1 MVGFFDG
8 RPPLKPC
15 PSLALCCRLGSPRM
29 SSGLAASPRFDP
41 SITYDAVV
49 VGSGATGGVA
59 AMVLA
64 KAGLRVL
71 VLEAG
76 PDLSPAKAFGREP
89 GNSLRRLANLSSG
102 RQKLQSQHPGY
113 WKANPDLYVDE
124 IKNPYTT
131 PEQRPFLWSRGRQ
144 VGGKSLTWGG
154 ITLRLSDH
162 EFKAAE
168 RDGHGLPWP
177 IAGEDLA
184 PYYDRLERMLRV
196 HGQRDGLPQ
205 LPDGQYL
212 PPLPFTPAEEHL
224 GGAIARELG
233 LPLIHSRGFRLQRRT
248 ASSPWPR
255 SCSQGAALAH
265 ALESGRVSLRSDAVV
280 SHVEIGGG
288 GLADGVVFLDR
299 LSGVRHRARG
309 RLVVLCASTLESV
322 RILLH
327 SGDSHQSRG
336 LPDGSGCLGRYLM
349 DHISSSR
356 FFALPDQ
363 PPPAEA
369 AELSGAG
376 SAFIPNTVNLEG
388 RGDLPF
394 LRGYGLWVGVQ
405 RFDPPAPLKRH
416 RREAVGFLIG
426 HGEVLPRAGNR
437 LTLTSSISDAWGLP
451 AAHIDCH
458 WGENELQMVAHMQD
472 RMEQVVAAGGGEI
485 HPLQDLFLFP
495 LAEPLVRRGV
505 ALAPTAAPPGYYIH
519 ELGGARMASSPE
531 KGVLDSW
538 NRHWQAPNLLVTDGS
553 CWPSAGWQSP
563 TLTEMAITWRAC
575 ERAAAELHRSG
586 M

>member
-1 MVGFFDG
+1 
-8 RPPLKPC
+8 
-15 PSLALCCRLGSPRM
+15 M

>member
-1 MVGFFDG
+1 M
-8 RPPLKPC
+8 
-15 PSLALCCRLGSPRM
+15 
-29 SSGLAASPRFDP
+29 
-41 SITYDAVV
+41 
-49 VGSGATGGVA
+49 
-59 AMVLA
+59 
-64 KAGLRVL
+64 
-71 VLEAG
+71 
-76 PDLSPAKAFGREP
+76 
-89 GNSLRRLANLSSG
+89 
-102 RQKLQSQHPGY
+102 
-113 WKANPDLYVDE
+113 
-124 IKNPYTT
+124 
-131 PEQRPFLWSRGRQ
+131 
-144 VGGKSLTWGG
+144 GGKSLTWGG

-299 LSGVRHRARG
+299 LSGVRHRARA

-405 RFDPPAPLKRH
+405 RFDPPEPLKRH

-437 LTLTSSISDAWGLP
+437 LTLSSSISDAWGLP

-458 WGENELQMVAHMQD
+458 WGENELQMIAHMQD

-531 KGVLDSW
+531 NGVLDSW

>member
-1 MVGFFDG
+1 
-8 RPPLKPC
+8 
-15 PSLALCCRLGSPRM
+15 M
-29 SSGLAASPRFDP
+29 SSGVAASPRFDP
-41 SITYDAVV
+41 SLTYDAVV

-64 KAGLRVL
+64 EAGLRVL

-76 PDLSPAKAFGREP
+76 RDLSPAQAFGREP

-102 RQKLQSQHPGY
+102 HQRLQSQHPGY

-124 IKNPYTT
+124 IENPYST
-131 PEQRPFLWSRGRQ
+131 PQQRPFLWSRGRQ
-144 VGGKSLTWGG
+144 VGGRSLTWGG
-154 ITLRLSDH
+154 ITLRLSDY

-184 PYYDRLERMLRV
+184 PYYDRLERLLGV

-224 GGAIARELG
+224 GGAVARELG
-233 LPLIHSRGFRLQRRT
+233 LPLIHSRGFRLQQRT
-248 ASSPWPR
+248 ATSPWPR
-255 SCSQGAALAH
+255 SCSQGGALAR
-265 ALESGRVSLRSDAVV
+265 ALASGKVCLRSDSVV
-280 SHVEIGGG
+280 SHVETGAG
-288 GLADGVVFLDR
+288 GLAEAVVFLDR
-299 LSGVRHRARG
+299 LSGVRQRARA

-327 SGDSHQSRG
+327 SGEAHQGGG
-336 LPDGSGCLGRYLM
+336 LADGCGCLGRYLM

-388 RGDLPF
+388 GADLPF
-394 LRGYGLWVGVQ
+394 LRGYGLWMGVQ
-405 RFDPPAPLKRH
+405 RFDPPGPLKRH
-416 RREAVGFLIG
+416 PSEAVGFLIG
-426 HGEVLPRAGNR
+426 HGEVLPRSDNQ
-437 LTLTSSISDAWGLP
+437 LTLSSSLRDAWGLP

-458 WGENELQMVAHMQD
+458 WGENELRMVAHMQE
-472 RMEQVVAAGGGEI
+472 RMGQVVAAGGGEI
-485 HPLQDLFLFP
+485 RPLQDLFVFP
-495 LAEPLVRRGV
+495 LAEPLICRGL
-505 ALAPTAAPPGYYIH
+505 ALAPTAPPPGYYIH
-519 ELGGARMASSPE
+519 ELGGARMASRPQD
-531 KGVLDSW
+531 GVLDPW

-575 ERAAAELHRSG
+575 ERAAADLRRSDV
-586 M
+586 

>member
-1 MVGFFDG
+1 
-8 RPPLKPC
+8 
-15 PSLALCCRLGSPRM
+15 M
-29 SSGLAASPRFDP
+29 SSALAASPRFDP

-64 KAGLRVL
+64 EAGLRVL

-89 GNSLRRLANLSSG
+89 LNSLRRLANLSSG
-102 RQKLQSQHPGY
+102 RQRLQSQHPGY

-124 IKNPYTT
+124 LQNPYTT

-184 PYYDRLERMLRV
+184 PTYDRLERMLGV

-212 PPLPFTPAEEHL
+212 PPLPFTPAEKHL
-224 GGAIARELG
+224 GAAIARDLG
-233 LPLIHSRGFRLQRRT
+233 LPLIHSRGFRLQRP
-248 ASSPWPR
+248 SPSNPWPR
-255 SCSQGAALAH
+255 SCSQGGALAR
-265 ALESGRVSLRSDAVV
+265 ALASGRVCLRSDAVV
-280 SHVEIGGG
+280 SHVEITDR

-299 LSGVRHRARG
+299 LSGASHRCRAA
-309 RLVVLCASTLESV
+309 LVVLCASTLESV

-327 SGDSHQSRG
+327 SGEPHQSGG
-336 LPDGSGCLGRYLM
+336 LVDGSGTLGRYLM
-349 DHISSSR
+349 DHISTSR

-363 PPPAEA
+363 PAPEEA

-376 SAFIPNTVNLEG
+376 SAFIPNTVNLDGLGE
-388 RGDLPF
+388 LPF
-394 LRGYGLWVGVQ
+394 LRGYGIWAGVQ
-405 RFDPPAPLKRH
+405 RFDPPVPFKR
-416 RREAVGFLIG
+416 RRQEAVGFLIG
-426 HGEVLPRAGNR
+426 HGEVLPRAENR
-437 LTLTSSISDAWGLP
+437 LSLSATERDAWGLP
-451 AAHIDCH
+451 VPHIDCH
-458 WGENELQMVAHMQD
+458 WGENERLMVAHMQE
-472 RMEQVVAAGGGEI
+472 RMRQVVAAGGGRI
-485 HPLQDLFLFP
+485 RPLEDLFLFP
-495 LAEPLVRRGV
+495 LAEPLVRRSV
-505 ALAPTAAPPGYYIH
+505 ALAPAAAPPGYYIH
-519 ELGGARMASSPE
+519 ELGGARMSSSPE
-531 KGVLDSW
+531 RGVLDPW
-538 NRHWQAPNLLVTDGS
+538 NRHWQARNLLVTDGS

-575 ERAAAELHRSG
+575 ARAADDLRRSA

>member
-1 MVGFFDG
+1 MVGLFDDE
-8 RPPLKPC
+8 PTKLC
-15 PSLALCCRLGSPRM
+15 PNVAPCCRLRSHRM
-29 SSGLAASPRFDP
+29 SSGLATSPSFDP
-41 SITYDAVV
+41 SLTYDAVV

-64 KAGLRVL
+64 EAGLGVL

-76 PDLSPAKAFGREP
+76 PDLSPACAFGREP

-102 RQKLQSQHPGY
+102 RQKLQTQHPGY

-124 IKNPYTT
+124 IENPYTT

-144 VGGKSLTWGG
+144 VGGRSLTWGG

-168 RDGHGLPWP
+168 RDGHGLSWP
-177 IAGEDLA
+177 IAGEDLS
-184 PYYDRLERMLRV
+184 PYYDRLERMLGV
-196 HGQRDGLPQ
+196 HGQCDGLPQ

-224 GGAIARELG
+224 GGAISRELG
-233 LPLIHSRGFRLQRRT
+233 LPLIHSRGFRLQTRT

-255 SCSQGAALAH
+255 SCSQGGALAR
-265 ALESGRVSLRSDAVV
+265 ALEIGRVCLRSNAVV
-280 SHVEIGGG
+280 SHVEIGRG

-299 LSGVRHRARG
+299 LSGIRHRARA

-327 SGDSHQSRG
+327 SGETHQSRG

-363 PPPAEA
+363 PPPAEV

-376 SAFIPNTVNLEG
+376 SAFIPNTLNLEG

-405 RFDPPAPLKRH
+405 RFDPPAPFKRH
-416 RREAVGFLIG
+416 PREAVGFLIG

-437 LTLTSSISDAWGLP
+437 LTLSPSISDAWGLP
-451 AAHIDCH
+451 AAHIDCQ
-458 WGENELQMVAHMQD
+458 WGENELCMVAHMQE
-472 RMEQVVAAGGGEI
+472 RMQQVVAAGGGEI

-495 LAEPLVRRGV
+495 LAEPLLCRSV
-505 ALAPTAAPPGYYIH
+505 ALAPTAAPPGYYVH
-519 ELGGARMASSPE
+519 ELGGARMTSSRE
-531 KGVLDSW
+531 DGVLDPW

-575 ERAAAELHRSG
+575 ERAAADLRRSG